1 MILKLL
7 FWSLW
12 MIFSSKETTTSTWK
26 ISSGSVVEVKGS
38 SNVNKFE
45 CNSMSMG
52 DKDQLIS
59 VFDPAKN
66 ETEWNGGFLV
76 HSKKFECNNAYI
88 TGDFHNTVRADK
100 FPEIKIK
107 FIQLKKNSGNSAA
120 NQLDGKVD
128 ITIVGVTKRYPL
140 ACFLVKDQAGNTRMK
155 GEQKI
160 FLSHFGIEPEA
171 KLFGTVKVKDE
182 ISVSF
187 SLVLKQ
193 AVG

>member
-7 FWSLW
+7 FWSLLGLLAP
-12 MIFSSKETTTSTWK
+12 KEVKTSVWNV
-26 ISSGSVVEVKGS
+26 SSGSVVEVKGS

-45 CNSMSMG
+45 CSSLSMG
-52 DKDQLIS
+52 PKDQMIS
-59 VFDPAKN
+59 IYDPASAV
-66 ETEWNGGFLV
+66 TEWNGEFLV

-88 TGDFHNTVRADK
+88 TSDFHNTVRADK
-100 FPEIKIK
+100 FPEVKIK
-107 FIQLKKNSGNSAA
+107 FYQLKKGANSAA

-128 ITIVGVTKRYPL
+128 VTLVGVTKRYPIS
-140 ACFLVKDQAGNTRMK
+140 CFLVKDQAGNTRLK
-155 GEQKI
+155 GEQVI
-160 FLSHFGIEPEA
+160 LLSHFGIEPTP